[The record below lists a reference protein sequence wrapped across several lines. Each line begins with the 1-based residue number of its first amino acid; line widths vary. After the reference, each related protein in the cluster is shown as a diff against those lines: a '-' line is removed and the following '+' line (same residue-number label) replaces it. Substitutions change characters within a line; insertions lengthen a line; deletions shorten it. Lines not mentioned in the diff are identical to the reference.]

1 MVDVARDP
9 RVRPPRANRKPA
21 PRRRRGRLRRLARSR
36 PVRVL
41 LVILVLIGCWVAWSL
56 GQALTAP
63 GDDSAPARV
72 AGWARDHQL
81 GFVVTAAETIQY
93 DINPPAVGGAPTIAM
108 EPPAETPLTQSQPFG
123 APSSSAA
130 TGSTSGTSGTSG
142 KTHKPALPSIVL
154 PVLASPA
161 GPSLPGEGTW
171 RVLAQV
177 DGVDALQAAF
187 VRPDAQHTSYVV
199 AVASMDPRVLRF
211 QLHPGN
217 TDPGPGNWGVPPTIP
232 PGTRDTL
239 VAAFNGGFKVEQSG
253 GGFYLN
259 GVTRGQLTDGVASMV
274 FYKDGHVAVG
284 AWGREVSMTPDVV
297 AVRQNLRL
305 MVDQSTVSPAVDL
318 NTESVWGA
326 SIAGKAFVWRSGVG
340 VAADGRVIFVYGPA
354 LSVRSLA
361 SLLQRAGAV
370 EAMELDINP
379 SWMTFMSYAPSAD
392 PANPT
397 PVKLLPNQEEEAT
410 RYYGVSSR
418 DFIAVH
424 AK

>member
-1 MVDVARDP
+1 MVDIARGHHI
-9 RVRPPRANRKPA
+9 RPPAAEDIPA
-21 PRRRRGRLRRLARSR
+21 PPRGRRRLRRLVRRRS
-36 PVRVL
+36 VRVL
-41 LVILVLIGCWVAWSL
+41 LVLVALLTCWVAWSL
-56 GQALTAP
+56 SQALTAP
-63 GDDSAPARV
+63 GDDSVPARV

-81 GFVVTAAETIQY
+81 GFVVTALETVQY
-93 DINPPAVGGAPTIAM
+93 DINPPAVGGTPTIAM
-108 EPPAETPLTQSQPFG
+108 EPPPETLLTQPQASG
-123 APSSSAA
+123 APSSA
-130 TGSTSGTSGTSG
+130 TGSTSTPPGASQ
-142 KTHKPALPSIVL
+142 KTQKPALPSIVL
-154 PVLASPA
+154 PPLASPA

-171 RVLAQV
+171 RVLGRV

-211 QLHPGN
+211 QLHPGH
-217 TDPGPGNWGVPPTIP
+217 TDPGPGDWGVPPTIP
-232 PGTRDTL
+232 PETRDSL
-239 VAAFNGGFKVEQSG
+239 VAAFNGGFKVAESG

-259 GVTRGQLTDGVASMV
+259 GVTRGKLTDGAASMV

-297 AVRQNLRL
+297 GVRQNLRL

-326 SIAGKAFVWRSGVG
+326 SIGGKAFVWRSGVG

-361 SLLQRAGAV
+361 TLLQRAGAV
-370 EAMELDINP
+370 QAMELDINP
-379 SWMTFMSYAPSAD
+379 AWMTFMSYAKSAD

-410 RYYGVSSR
+410 RYYGISSR